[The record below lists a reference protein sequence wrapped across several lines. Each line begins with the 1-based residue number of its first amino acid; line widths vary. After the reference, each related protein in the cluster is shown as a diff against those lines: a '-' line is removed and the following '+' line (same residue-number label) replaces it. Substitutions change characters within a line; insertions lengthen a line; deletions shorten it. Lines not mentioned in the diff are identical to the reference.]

1 MRAVFV
7 GAGALAVMTAR
18 ILLKRGHEVI
28 IVERDRQRIEELSG
42 ELDCGFI
49 HGDGSTPAILGET
62 NPKKTQFLF
71 CLTDNDQTNI
81 LTALVGR
88 SLGFERQVTR
98 IENPAFEHVCLELG
112 LEDTIIPSRTIARY
126 LADKVSGQD
135 MLELSAMIKHD
146 ARVYTFVADEEDAVS
161 VAELSLPA
169 DTRVV
174 CIYRGDEFLL
184 PAEDTRLKVDDE
196 VLLITHSRE
205 LATLVERFGPHN
217 GA

>member
-18 ILLKRGHEVI
+18 ILLRRGHEVI
-28 IVERDRQRIEELSG
+28 IVERDRERIEELSG
-42 ELDCGFI
+42 ELDCGFV
-49 HGDGSTPAILGET
+49 HGDGSNPAILGET

-146 ARVYTFVADEEDAVS
+146 ARVFTFVADEEDAVS
-161 VAELSLPA
+161 LAELSLPA